1 MKYTLPLG
9 VLLIVFWLLWSGH
22 FDNYFIIGLGIASC
36 GFCLWLTRRMRIVD
50 EEGAP
55 VQLGIRPFTMYLP
68 WLVKEIVVSNIAV
81 AKIICSPKMPLQR
94 NMIEVSASQKSA
106 IGRVILA
113 NSITL
118 TPGTIS
124 VNMINGKILVHALWF
139 QGAEEDLSGNMNQR
153 VCRLEQ

>member
-1 MKYTLPLG
+1 MKNTLSLG
-9 VLLIVFWLLWSGH
+9 VLLIVVWLLWSGH
-22 FDNYFIIGLGIASC
+22 FDNYFMLALGIASC
-36 GFCLWLTRRMRIVD
+36 GFCLWLTQRMKIVD

-55 VQLGIRPFTMYLP
+55 VQLGIRPFTTYLP

-81 AKIICSPKMPLQR
+81 TKIICSPQMPLQR
-94 NMIEVSASQKSA
+94 NMIEVSANQKSE

-124 VNMINGKILVHALWF
+124 VNMYGNKILVHALSF
-139 QGAEEDLSGNMNQR
+139 AGAEEDLSGDMDRR
-153 VCRLEQ
+153 VCRLEK